1 MTKPSFSIPFPRWCA
16 ATALAAALAALPAAA
31 GDSDERAVADALR
44 RGAETFARL
53 EREDVEKLAAA
64 LDVLR
69 VDAGLV
75 DRFRARDRDHGIL
88 VDKTHIDRKELARVR
103 GEDRW
108 DERPEVV
115 LVDSTVW
122 NERII
127 DLGRPLAEVPD
138 GGVIIGRWRAGAKV
152 FVGGAFP
159 IRDARGL
166 VVGALFV
173 RHDVSKL

>member
-1 MTKPSFSIPFPRWCA
+1 MSA
-16 ATALAAALAALPAAA
+16 ATTTATHTAGGVRLRQDPLPQ
-31 GDSDERAVADALR
+31 
-44 RGAETFARL
+44 GAETG
-53 EREDVEKLAAA
+53 D
-64 LDVLR
+64 DY
-69 VDAGLV
+69 
-75 DRFRARDRDHGIL
+75 GIL
-88 VDKTHIDRKELARVR
+88 VDKTRIDRKELARVR

-127 DLGRPLAEVPD
+127 DLGRPLAKIPD

-159 IRDARGL
+159 IRDARGV

-173 RHDVSKL
+173 RRDVSKL